1 MVLRGQDTQCQR
13 LRDAGQGDEMAWF
26 GRRDGSAAINLRLID
41 AFPEGVEVLGGWA
54 EPWPLH
60 GRWRTAT
67 AAAAMT
73 LERFFGTAA
82 VLHGRSSRKLRP
94 WLERVRRGRMRSAV
108 PWAALSAAAS

>member
-1 MVLRGQDTQCQR
+1 MVLRWQDTRCQR

-73 LERFFGTAA
+73 LSDFLE
-82 VLHGRSSRKLRP
+82 LRLYCTGEA
-94 WLERVRRGRMRSAV
+94 LESCVRGWRG
-108 PWAALSAAAS
+108 